1 MARAYNPQP
10 VRAAALWR
18 FLRPATLPA
27 PLAGVLGGA
36 VSASAGWPADGARLT
51 AALLSALLLTGAS
64 NGINQ
69 IADLETD
76 RINRPDRPL
85 PAGEISTREAWAIF
99 WVLSALAFALA
110 ASVNRAYLACV
121 AVTLPVTS
129 AYSVM
134 PFRTKRIPFL
144 ANATIATPRGLLLV
158 LAGWAVGGGAMRTE
172 AWVLGTLMWI
182 YIFGAATTK
191 DFADTQGDEA
201 TGCVTLPILWGP
213 RAAARFVAPFL
224 VLPFALYPL
233 AAGFGLLPGGAAR
246 WGALGALLS
255 ALGIAAGR
263 HLIRDPQP
271 PAGGSPHR
279 AWGLMYLQL
288 TLAHIGSAV
297 VMATL
302 P

>member
-1 MARAYNPQP
+1 MRIAP
-10 VRAAALWR
+10 LWR

-36 VSASAGWPADGARLT
+36 VAASGGWPADGLRLG

-76 RINRPDRPL
+76 LINRPERPL
-85 PAGEISTREAWAIF
+85 PSGALTRRQAWLAF
-99 WVLSALAFALA
+99 WLLSALAFAFA
-110 ASVNRAYLACV
+110 AMVNGAYLACV
-121 AVTLPVTS
+121 AITLPVTC
-129 AYSVM
+129 AYSVE

-172 AWVLGTLMWI
+172 AWVLGLLMWV

-191 DFADTQGDEA
+191 DFADTEGDRA

-213 RAAARFVAPFL
+213 RAAARFVSPFL
-224 VLPFALYPL
+224 VVPFALYP
-233 AAGFGLLPGGAAR
+233 AAAALGWLPGGVLRWGILGGLLGGLGLAAAR
-246 WGALGALLS
+246 HLL
-255 ALGIAAGR
+255 
-263 HLIRDPQP
+263 RDPQP
-271 PAGGSPHR
+271 PADGAPHR

-288 TLAHIGSAV
+288 TAAHLGSGLLL
-297 VMATL
+297 ATL